1 MLKPGGHYFPLKSGR
16 MSPQPLAAYS
26 SLETMPQQDYT
37 TPSDAELKTFACEW
51 WKKFGFVKD
60 KATCTWAIEEI
71 DPEHFVDFSR
81 DLLARWGK

>member
-1 MLKPGGHYFPLKSGR
+1 MTQENHN
-16 MSPQPLAAYS
+16 
-26 SLETMPQQDYT
+26 

-51 WKKFGFVKD
+51 WNKFGFVKD
-60 KATCTWAIEEI
+60 KATCAWVIEEI